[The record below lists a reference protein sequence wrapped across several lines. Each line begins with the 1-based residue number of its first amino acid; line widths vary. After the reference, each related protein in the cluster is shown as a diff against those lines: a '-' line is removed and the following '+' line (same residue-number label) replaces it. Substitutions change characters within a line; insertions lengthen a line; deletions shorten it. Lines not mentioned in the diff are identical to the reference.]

1 MQNIDTEIEFT
12 QRIKASRSTVFRL
25 RQAGM
30 PHIRIGRTIRYNV
43 QEAVAW
49 IAENG
54 ASIASANQS
63 N

>member
-1 MQNIDTEIEFT
+1 MQNLSSENEFIA
-12 QRIKASRSTVFRL
+12 QIKASRSTVFRL

-49 IAENG
+49 IAANG
-54 ASIASANQS
+54 ACIAPANQS
-63 N
+63 S